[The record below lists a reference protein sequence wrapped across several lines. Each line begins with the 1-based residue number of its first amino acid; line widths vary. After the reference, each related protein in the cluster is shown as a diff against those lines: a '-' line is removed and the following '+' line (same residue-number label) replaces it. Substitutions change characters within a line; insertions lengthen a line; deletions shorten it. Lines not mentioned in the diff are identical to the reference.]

1 MLGRK
6 QEINLQLTELLDSAL
21 LAFCLWFGHF
31 LRADLVP
38 VFFPDAVMIP
48 TMDKFYWVV
57 AVVAPFTPIVLE
69 ARGFYSNIY
78 NKTPGRSIRQL
89 AEALV
94 IIGMCIGICIGAGAC
109 WCTACIGAPSISTS
123 A

>member
-38 VFFPDAVMIP
+38 VFFPDAVEIP

-57 AVVAPFTPIVLE
+57 AVVAPHHHLL
-69 ARGFYSNIY
+69 ALAAAAALLH
-78 NKTPGRSIRQL
+78 QL
-89 AEALV
+89 F
-94 IIGMCIGICIGAGAC
+94 
-109 WCTACIGAPSISTS
+109 P
-123 A
+123 

>member
-21 LAFCLWFGHF
+21 LAFCLWFGHY

-38 VFFPDAVMIP
+38 VFFPDAVEIP
-48 TMDKFYWVV
+48 PMEKFYWVI
-57 AVVAPFTPIVLE
+57 AVVAPFTPI
-69 ARGFYSNIY
+69 ASSR
-78 NKTPGRSIRQL
+78 K
-89 AEALV
+89 
-94 IIGMCIGICIGAGAC
+94 
-109 WCTACIGAPSISTS
+109 S